1 MLGAESSAT
10 TTCCRE
16 PTLVLRNNHVARPS
30 RRRAPPALHAWFSD
44 SGGVVHRAE
53 GEARAAHAA
62 NSNHMHTTTH
72 SRPHMPPPQT
82 TARHHGPAYCKGIM
96 RRHTIMPHPHCR
108 RVWVAWRASWAVIS
122 SSTRRPG
129 SMYTVHALHVHH
141 TCSALTLRTHARTA
155 PHRPQC
161 DAATDLPQDVVLNAC
176 LIGGV
181 AAGG

>member
-1 MLGAESSAT
+1 MLLGLRVAALLLLCTPGSAT
-10 TTCCRE
+10 VEELSTGLKAKLEQMGT
-16 PTLVLRNNHVARPS
+16 
-30 RRRAPPALHAWFSD
+30 D
-44 SGGVVHRAE
+44 SMAKRVT
-53 GEARAAHAA
+53 AHAA

-96 RRHTIMPHPHCR
+96 MRRHTIMPHPHCR

-129 SMYTVHALHVHH
+129 SMYTAHALHVHH